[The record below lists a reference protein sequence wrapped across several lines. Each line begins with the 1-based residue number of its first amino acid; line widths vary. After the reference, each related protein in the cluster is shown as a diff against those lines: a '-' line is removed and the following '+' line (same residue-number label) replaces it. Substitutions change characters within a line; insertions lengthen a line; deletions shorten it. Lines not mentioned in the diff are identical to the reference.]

1 MHAFAAVTLTQVSPT
16 NSTVCPGQDLVYQCI
31 SNISFD
37 ILWREITANGEFVG
51 SAVTTN
57 VGQNVNLNFTIQV
70 IERTFTPPA
79 SIVSTATLEN
89 ALLSHTNITIECFNS
104 HSKVLL

>member
-57 VGQNVNLNFTIQV
+57 VGQNVN
-70 IERTFTPPA
+70 
-79 SIVSTATLEN
+79 
-89 ALLSHTNITIECFNS
+89 FNS
-104 HSKVLL
+104 Y